1 MIGVLLSSNSNEC
14 TAIAEA
20 TKKESAKAT
29 KKKRLR
35 C

>member
-20 TKKESAKAT
+20 TKKESGKAT
-29 KKKRLR
+29 KKKD
-35 C
+35 